1 MAATLSALFK
11 ERILVLDGAMGTM
24 IQEHKLEEADFRGRR
39 FADHASNLKGNND
52 LLSITRAGIIADIHS
67 GFLDAGADIIE
78 TNTFNSTS
86 ISQAD
91 YGLEDLA
98 HELNVEAAKLARAAA
113 DAATAKTPGKP
124 RFVAGA
130 LGPTNRTASISP
142 DVNDP
147 GFRNVTFDGLVTA
160 YTEAIHGL
168 IEGGVDVLLVET
180 IFDTLNGKAAIYAIK
195 KYFDDHGTELP
206 VMISGTITD
215 ASGRTLSGQTPEAF
229 WNSIAHANPISV
241 GFNCALGV
249 KELRQHI
256 QEIAAIAPV
265 NVSVYPNA
273 GLPNEFGG
281 YDDTPEF
288 MAEQL
293 GEFADSGFVN
303 MVGGCCGTTP
313 DHIRAIA
320 AAVDGVKPRPM
331 PEDGRRCRLAGL
343 EPLNFGPV
351 TGFVN
356 IGERANVA
364 GSAKFAKL
372 IREGAFDQALD
383 IARTQVA
390 GGAQVIDVNMDDAML
405 DGEAAMRTFLNLVAA
420 EPDISRVP
428 VMVDSSKF
436 SIIEAGLKCLQGK
449 GVVNSISLKEG
460 EDAFIAQVG
469 EVMRYGAA
477 VVVMAFDEQGQAET
491 CERMVAICQRS
502 YKILTETVNFPPEDI
517 IFDANIFPI
526 ATGIE
531 EHNNFS
537 HDFIHAVA
545 EIKKT
550 LPHALTSGGL
560 SNMSFSFRGNNPM
573 REAMHS
579 VFLYHAIESGLDM
592 AIVNAG
598 QLAVYG
604 DLPDEPRERIEDAV
618 FNRRP
623 DYTERLLEIADQT
636 EGQVREKTD
645 DLGWRRAPVAE
656 RLEHALVNGITDFIE
671 VDTEEA
677 RRAAERPIEVIEG
690 PLMDGMNVVGDLF
703 GSGQMFLPQV
713 VKSARVMKQAVA
725 YLQPFLEAEKDA
737 KAKAKGKGKIVM
749 ATVKGD
755 VHDIGKKI
763 VGVVLQCNNFEVV
776 DLGVM
781 VSYVDILETAR
792 NENADLIGLSGLI
805 TPSLD
810 EMCTVAAEMKR
821 QGLDLPLLIGGA
833 TTSKAHTA
841 VKIAPNYDAPVIHVL
856 DASRSVG
863 VVSNLLSD
871 TLRADFVAEV
881 ADDYELVRQRYEARE
896 KMGPPATIAA
906 AREAKAKIDWQGYE
920 PPKPKF
926 LGLKVFDDY
935 DLAELVTYIDWTPFF
950 RTWELKGTYPAIL
963 EDEKFGAAAR
973 DLFAD
978 AEAMLQRLI
987 GEQWLTA
994 RGVIGFF
1001 PAARINHDDVEI
1013 YADDDR
1019 KEVAA
1024 TLRFLRQQM
1033 QKDEGRP
1040 NRCLADFIAPEDS
1053 KLADYIGGFAV
1064 TAGIGADEKAA
1075 RFEADH
1081 DDYNAILL
1089 KALAD
1094 RLAEAFAERLHER
1107 VRREFWAYAEG
1118 ENLDSEDLVKELY
1131 QGIRPAPGYPACPDH
1146 TAKMDLFGLLEAQK
1160 NAGISLTES
1169 FAMTPAASVSGYYFS
1184 HPEARYFGVGRIGKD
1199 QVKDYA
1205 KRRGIALEEA
1215 EKWLAPNLVYTP

>member
-1 MAATLSALFK
+1 M
-11 ERILVLDGAMGTM
+11 
-24 IQEHKLEEADFRGRR
+24 
-39 FADHASNLKGNND
+39 
-52 LLSITRAGIIADIHS
+52 
-67 GFLDAGADIIE
+67 
-78 TNTFNSTS
+78 
-86 ISQAD
+86 
-91 YGLEDLA
+91 
-98 HELNVEAAKLARAAA
+98 
-113 DAATAKTPGKP
+113 
-124 RFVAGA
+124 
-130 LGPTNRTASISP
+130 
-142 DVNDP
+142 
-147 GFRNVTFDGLVTA
+147 
-160 YTEAIHGL
+160 
-168 IEGGVDVLLVET
+168 
-180 IFDTLNGKAAIYAIK
+180 
-195 KYFDDHGTELP
+195 
-206 VMISGTITD
+206 
-215 ASGRTLSGQTPEAF
+215 
-229 WNSIAHANPISV
+229 
-241 GFNCALGV
+241 
-249 KELRQHI
+249 
-256 QEIAAIAPV
+256 
-265 NVSVYPNA
+265 
-273 GLPNEFGG
+273 
-281 YDDTPEF
+281 
-288 MAEQL
+288 
-293 GEFADSGFVN
+293 
-303 MVGGCCGTTP
+303 
-313 DHIRAIA
+313 
-320 AAVDGVKPRPM
+320 
-331 PEDGRRCRLAGL
+331 
-343 EPLNFGPV
+343 
-351 TGFVN
+351 
-356 IGERANVA
+356 
-364 GSAKFAKL
+364 
-372 IREGAFDQALD
+372 
-383 IARTQVA
+383 
-390 GGAQVIDVNMDDAML
+390 
-405 DGEAAMRTFLNLVAA
+405 
-420 EPDISRVP
+420 
-428 VMVDSSKF
+428 
-436 SIIEAGLKCLQGK
+436 
-449 GVVNSISLKEG
+449 
-460 EDAFIAQVG
+460 
-469 EVMRYGAA
+469 
-477 VVVMAFDEQGQAET
+477 
-491 CERMVAICQRS
+491 
-502 YKILTETVNFPPEDI
+502 
-517 IFDANIFPI
+517 
-526 ATGIE
+526 
-531 EHNNFS
+531 
-537 HDFIHAVA
+537 
-545 EIKKT
+545 
-550 LPHALTSGGL
+550 
-560 SNMSFSFRGNNPM
+560 
-573 REAMHS
+573 
-579 VFLYHAIESGLDM
+579 
-592 AIVNAG
+592 
-598 QLAVYG
+598 
-604 DLPDEPRERIEDAV
+604 
-618 FNRRP
+618 
-623 DYTERLLEIADQT
+623 
-636 EGQVREKTD
+636 
-645 DLGWRRAPVAE
+645 
-656 RLEHALVNGITDFIE
+656 
-671 VDTEEA
+671 
-677 RRAAERPIEVIEG
+677 
-690 PLMDGMNVVGDLF
+690 
-703 GSGQMFLPQV
+703 

-763 VGVVLQCNNFEVV
+763 VGVVLQCNNYEVV

-781 VSYVDILETAR
+781 VPYADILETAR

-871 TLRADFVAEV
+871 TLRADYVAEV

-896 KMGPPATIAA
+896 KMGPPTTIAA

-1053 KLADYIGGFAV
+1053 GLADYIGGFAV

-1094 RLAEAFAERLHER
+1094 RLAEAFAERLHEC

>member
-1 MAATLSALFK
+1 
-11 ERILVLDGAMGTM
+11 
-24 IQEHKLEEADFRGRR
+24 
-39 FADHASNLKGNND
+39 
-52 LLSITRAGIIADIHS
+52 
-67 GFLDAGADIIE
+67 
-78 TNTFNSTS
+78 
-86 ISQAD
+86 
-91 YGLEDLA
+91 
-98 HELNVEAAKLARAAA
+98 
-113 DAATAKTPGKP
+113 
-124 RFVAGA
+124 

-364 GSAKFAKL
+364 GSTKFAKL

-502 YKILTETVNFPPEDI
+502 YKILTETVDFPPEDI

-604 DLPDEPRERIEDAV
+604 DLPDELRERIEDAV

-677 RRAAERPIEVIEG
+677 RQAAERPIEVIEG

-1094 RLAEAFAERLHER
+1094 RLAEAFTERLHER

-1146 TAKMDLFGLLEAQK
+1146 TAKMDLFGLLEAEK

-1205 KRRGIALEEA
+1205 ERRGIALEEA

>member
-39 FADHASNLKGNND
+39 FADHASDLKGNND
-52 LLSITRAGIIADIHS
+52 LLSITRPEIIADIHS

-147 GFRNVTFDGLVTA
+147 GFRNVTFDDLVGA
-160 YTEAIHGL
+160 YGESIHGL
-168 IEGGVDVLLVET
+168 IEGGVDMLLVET

-229 WNSIAHANPISV
+229 WNSTAHANPISV

-256 QEIAAIAPV
+256 QEIAGLAPV

-288 MAEQL
+288 MAEHL
-293 GEFADSGFVN
+293 GEFARSGFVN

-320 AAVDGVKPRPM
+320 AAVDGVKPRPV

-343 EPLNFGPV
+343 EPLNFGTV

-356 IGERANVA
+356 IGERVNVA

-372 IREGAFDQALD
+372 IREGDFDQALD

-390 GGAQVIDVNMDDAML
+390 NGAQVIDVNMDDAML
-405 DGEAAMRTFLNLVAA
+405 DGEAAMKKFLNLVAA

-436 SIIEAGLKCLQGK
+436 SIIETGLKCLQGK

-460 EDAFIAQVG
+460 EDAFIAQAR

-477 VVVMAFDEQGQAET
+477 VVVMAFDEQGQADT

-502 YKILTETVNFPPEDI
+502 YKILTETVGFPPEDI

-537 HDFIHAVA
+537 RDFIHAVA

-579 VFLYHAIESGLDM
+579 VFLYHAIKSGLDM

-604 DLPDEPRERIEDAV
+604 DLPDPLRERIEDAV

-623 DYTERLLEIADQT
+623 DYTERLLEIADQA
-636 EGQVREKTD
+636 EGRVREDTD
-645 DLGWRRAPVAE
+645 DLGWRQAPVAE

-671 VDTEEA
+671 EDTEEA
-677 RRAAERPIEVIEG
+677 RQQADRPIEVIEG

-763 VGVVLQCNNFEVV
+763 VGVVLQCNNYEVV

-781 VSYVDILETAR
+781 VPYVDILETAR

-821 QGLDLPLLIGGA
+821 EGMDLPLLIGGA

-871 TLRADFVAEV
+871 TLRADFVAGV
-881 ADDYELVRQRYEARE
+881 ADDYQQVRQRYEARE
-896 KMGPPATIAA
+896 KMGAPLTIAA

-926 LGLKVFDDY
+926 LGVKVFDDY
-935 DLAELVTYIDWTPFF
+935 DLAELVTRIDWTPFF

-987 GEQWLTA
+987 GEQWLKA

-1013 YADDDR
+1013 HADDNR
-1019 KEVAA
+1019 KEVAV

-1040 NRCLADFIAPEDS
+1040 NRCLADFIAPKDS
-1053 KLADYIGGFAV
+1053 GLADYIGGFAV
-1064 TAGIGADEKAA
+1064 TAGIGAEEKAA

-1118 ENLDSEDLVKELY
+1118 ENLDNEDLLKELY

-1146 TAKMDLFGLLEAQK
+1146 TAKLDLFGLLEAEK
-1160 NAGISLTES
+1160 NAGIALTES

-1184 HPEARYFGVGRIGKD
+1184 HAEARYFGVGRIGKD
-1199 QVKDYA
+1199 QVEDYA
-1205 KRRGIALEEA
+1205 KRRGISIEEA
-1215 EKWLAPNLVYTP
+1215 EKWLAPNLIYTP

>member
-469 EVMRYGAA
+469 EVMRYGASWCSPVLA
-477 VVVMAFDEQGQAET
+477 
-491 CERMVAICQRS
+491 S
-502 YKILTETVNFPPEDI
+502 
-517 IFDANIFPI
+517 
-526 ATGIE
+526 
-531 EHNNFS
+531 
-537 HDFIHAVA
+537 
-545 EIKKT
+545 
-550 LPHALTSGGL
+550 
-560 SNMSFSFRGNNPM
+560 
-573 REAMHS
+573 
-579 VFLYHAIESGLDM
+579 
-592 AIVNAG
+592 AG
-598 QLAVYG
+598 Q
-604 DLPDEPRERIEDAV
+604 R
-618 FNRRP
+618 
-623 DYTERLLEIADQT
+623 RLL
-636 EGQVREKTD
+636 
-645 DLGWRRAPVAE
+645 P
-656 RLEHALVNGITDFIE
+656 
-671 VDTEEA
+671 
-677 RRAAERPIEVIEG
+677 
-690 PLMDGMNVVGDLF
+690 
-703 GSGQMFLPQV
+703 
-713 VKSARVMKQAVA
+713 
-725 YLQPFLEAEKDA
+725 
-737 KAKAKGKGKIVM
+737 
-749 ATVKGD
+749 
-755 VHDIGKKI
+755 
-763 VGVVLQCNNFEVV
+763 
-776 DLGVM
+776 
-781 VSYVDILETAR
+781 
-792 NENADLIGLSGLI
+792 
-805 TPSLD
+805 
-810 EMCTVAAEMKR
+810 
-821 QGLDLPLLIGGA
+821 
-833 TTSKAHTA
+833 
-841 VKIAPNYDAPVIHVL
+841 
-856 DASRSVG
+856 
-863 VVSNLLSD
+863 
-871 TLRADFVAEV
+871 
-881 ADDYELVRQRYEARE
+881 
-896 KMGPPATIAA
+896 
-906 AREAKAKIDWQGYE
+906 
-920 PPKPKF
+920 
-926 LGLKVFDDY
+926 
-935 DLAELVTYIDWTPFF
+935 
-950 RTWELKGTYPAIL
+950 
-963 EDEKFGAAAR
+963 
-973 DLFAD
+973 
-978 AEAMLQRLI
+978 
-987 GEQWLTA
+987 
-994 RGVIGFF
+994 
-1001 PAARINHDDVEI
+1001 
-1013 YADDDR
+1013 
-1019 KEVAA
+1019 
-1024 TLRFLRQQM
+1024 
-1033 QKDEGRP
+1033 
-1040 NRCLADFIAPEDS
+1040 
-1053 KLADYIGGFAV
+1053 
-1064 TAGIGADEKAA
+1064 
-1075 RFEADH
+1075 
-1081 DDYNAILL
+1081 
-1089 KALAD
+1089 
-1094 RLAEAFAERLHER
+1094 
-1107 VRREFWAYAEG
+1107 
-1118 ENLDSEDLVKELY
+1118 
-1131 QGIRPAPGYPACPDH
+1131 
-1146 TAKMDLFGLLEAQK
+1146 
-1160 NAGISLTES
+1160 
-1169 FAMTPAASVSGYYFS
+1169 
-1184 HPEARYFGVGRIGKD
+1184 
-1199 QVKDYA
+1199 
-1205 KRRGIALEEA
+1205 
-1215 EKWLAPNLVYTP
+1215 